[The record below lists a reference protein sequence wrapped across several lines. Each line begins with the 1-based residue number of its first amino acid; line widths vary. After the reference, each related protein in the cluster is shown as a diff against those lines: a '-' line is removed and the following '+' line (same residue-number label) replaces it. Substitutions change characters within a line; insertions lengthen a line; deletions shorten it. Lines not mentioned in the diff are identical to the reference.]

1 MDDIMPQLHSG
12 SLPCFEVVSEN
23 RTKFI
28 SDEFSMRK
36 CDNRHWHRSFQL
48 WYIKDGEMDLA
59 LDEIT
64 INLKEGDL
72 FLIPPYLAHNVDSTH
87 SSHIFAHSISFS
99 DSFINSPESPFF
111 SYGINEPILD
121 YVRIPFFY
129 SFKGEDK
136 AMADELCKKI
146 MAEYENRDLCS
157 YDDVKAALLTLLR
170 RMKPEGAPTVTKHEI
185 ELMQEKRK
193 AIDTAINYMQE
204 HYAEKLS
211 AEKLA
216 TKVALSRCVFFS
228 LFKKICGRTFSDY
241 LKRLRIKH
249 VTDLIFLDRT
259 ISEIAYDSG
268 FSDSSHLIHT
278 VKELLDITPT
288 KFRETALSW
297 QKDFGEPEYQK
308 FIERFGWTEE
318 RE

>member
-1 MDDIMPQLHSG
+1 MDDIMPQLHTG
-12 SLPCFEVVSEN
+12 SLPAFEEVREN
-23 RTKFI
+23 NKHFML
-28 SDEFSMRK
+28 DEFCIHK
-36 CDNRHWHRSFQL
+36 CDSRHWHRSFQL
-48 WYIKDGEMDLA
+48 WYIREGEMDLA

-72 FLIPPYLAHNVDSTH
+72 FLIPPYLAHNVDSSK
-87 SSHIFAHSISFS
+87 SSHIRAYSFSFS
-99 DSFINSPESPFF
+99 DGLIDSESSPFF

-121 YVRIPFFY
+121 YVRIPFFF
-129 SFKGEDK
+129 SFRGEEK
-136 AMADELCKKI
+136 KKI
-146 MAEYENRDLCS
+146 DTLCETILIEFDKRKLCS
-157 YDDVKAALLTLLR
+157 YDVISKSILNLLR
-170 RMKPEGAPTVTKHEI
+170 RMKPEGAPQVTPHEI
-185 ELMQEKRK
+185 ELMREKKRS
-193 AIDTAINYMQE
+193 IDTAINYMQE

-211 AEKLA
+211 AEKIA

-228 LFKKICGRTFSDY
+228 LFKEICGRTFSDY

-249 VTDLIFLDRT
+249 VVDLIFLDRT

-288 KFRETALSW
+288 KFREVALSW

-308 FIERFGWTEE
+308 FLERYGWMAEKE
-318 RE
+318 